1 MPGHPQRL
9 ILVTKF
15 NQIKSNPCVWSVVC
29 VRARECAVLRDTP
42 GSPSSIPCRRHVVRP
57 EKAVIARWQ
66 ALVRQRREAEDS
78 ASKFGI
84 QTEVDAGADLAA
96 IPDRL
101 QGDLSLYS
109 NAALEARK
117 KLKHNK
123 DLRRWIDKHWERLVV
138 DKPDGARRVT
148 FPEYAGTF
156 TAFLRCV
163 GPRRLCARERESWER
178 LRLWLAPGF
187 LRLRRGSTRRGRS
200 CRRAAEPRGSWLC
213 RGGGGVMIMIESVC
227 VCARAECRRSL
238 RTTRAR
244 SRRWSTATFTMR
256 CLS

>member
-1 MPGHPQRL
+1 MMDRGDTSVRL
-9 ILVTKF
+9 
-15 NQIKSNPCVWSVVC
+15 
-29 VRARECAVLRDTP
+29 ECRSLPRGA
-42 GSPSSIPCRRHVVRP
+42 VVRKLTGREGISELYAFDLDVVVVGDDQVDAAP
-57 EKAVIARWQ
+57 LLGERATIVFARDGHDVRSVHG
-66 ALVRQRREAEDS
+66 LFVEVRQRREAEDS

-163 GPRRLCARERESWER
+163 GPRRLCARERGCGWIEG
-178 LRLWLAPGF
+178 PP
-187 LRLRRGSTRRGRS
+187 RGARV
-200 CRRAAEPRGSWLC
+200 RRAPQVAACVGERG
-213 RGGGGVMIMIESVC
+213 C
-227 VCARAECRRSL
+227 VCL
-238 RTTRAR
+238 
-244 SRRWSTATFTMR
+244 
-256 CLS
+256 